1 MKTFQIHISEW
12 EMSTRHLSLTER
24 AIYMEL
30 LTVYYRTETPV
41 LRSYIDRIT
50 KVYTPEEKRA
60 LEFVLSQFFTEEN
73 GAYKNA
79 HCEAEIEAWQQKSA
93 KAKAS
98 IARRWARASREEKK
112 QPKQSNIK
120 SADTNVYTNVCTNVN
135 TNVCTNVDTNVGT
148 DVDTDVLPAKYEGNT
163 DVILNNIYKD
173 IYKEKEKEIFKE
185 KAKES
190 TDDSLV
196 LTSEP
201 MPAETAPKVIP
212 EGDVVVTST
221 ESKGKDDGR
230 KDNSLSYVTVSK
242 ERRRIP
248 FKKIMATFNEVIQG
262 TRLDQAMS
270 LEDSRKRTIAARIS
284 ELVKVK
290 PIDNDDDLL
299 RELRSIFQ
307 KVVKDPWYLG
317 NNQYGYVITFTDIFS
332 PKNFTR
338 FLERSENYQPRAQAR
353 PQRPERRSN
362 AIQPLP
368 NPADFSLEDA

>member
-1 MKTFQIHISEW
+1 MNFVQWHIGDWLASTSL
-12 EMSTRHLSLTER
+12 MSPLEKG
-24 AIYMEL
+24 IYMDL
-30 LTVYYRTETPV
+30 LMRYYREERGITCDECTRIARAYAENEVHALNYILETHFV
-41 LRSYIDRIT
+41 FENGMYIHARCEQEILNSRGVSER
-50 KVYTPEEKRA
+50 KRQAAKARWSKHSSEKEEKLQSCTSNARA
-60 LEFVLSQFFTEEN
+60 Y
-73 GAYKNA
+73 ANA
-79 HCEAEIEAWQQKSA
+79 HAHGSA
-93 KAKAS
+93 H
-98 IARRWARASREEKK
+98 
-112 QPKQSNIK
+112 
-120 SADTNVYTNVCTNVN
+120 ADANAMQGGCICNALTNNQY
-135 TNVCTNVDTNVGT
+135 
-148 DVDTDVLPAKYEGNT
+148 
-163 DVILNNIYKD
+163 
-173 IYKEKEKEIFKE
+173 IYKEKEKEIYKE

-190 TDDSLV
+190 FDDSLV

-221 ESKGKDDGR
+221 ETKGNDDGR

-248 FKKIMATFNEVIQG
+248 FKKIMTTFNEVIQG

-270 LEDSRKRTIAARIS
+270 LEDSRKRTIAARIR

-338 FLERSENYQPRAQAR
+338 FLERSENYQPREQSR

-362 AIQPLP
+362 GIQPLP